1 MLPEYI
7 IPEWL
12 KAIAYAILA
21 GVGGLLGYLLRTLES
36 ERKVSIV
43 RAIVETFAAGFVG
56 VLVYFICRAIGLSDA
71 WTGAMTGLFGW
82 LGAIASIRILE
93 KVVYSKLGINRGNS
107 NVNDSDVTD
116 EK

>member
-12 KAIAYAILA
+12 KAILYAFLA
-21 GVGGLLGYLLRTLES
+21 AIGGLLGYLLRTLES
-36 ERKVSIV
+36 GKNVSVV

-56 VLVYFICRAIGLSDA
+56 VLTYFLCRALHLSDA

-93 KVVYSKLGINRGNS
+93 RIVYQKLGVTRGNQ
-107 NVNDSDVTD
+107 
-116 EK
+116 KC

>member
-12 KAIAYAILA
+12 KAILYAVLA

-36 ERKVSIV
+36 ERNVSIV

-56 VLVYFICRAIGLSDA
+56 VLVYFLCRAMNLSDM

-93 KVVYSKLGINRGNS
+93 RFVYSKLGINRGNQ
-107 NVNDSDVTD
+107 NADDPDFPV